1 MKKLKEKHAVQK
13 DINAAASSARA
24 DEKQQTSASGNVE
37 AGKAEDKSTPLT
49 LELLAEQIA
58 ALSAQIE
65 AIREFQNV
73 PEKHKRAED
82 SEDGKENGQE
92 PDSHG
97 QEDEIEAE
105 NCQSFEIQQGTNAE
119 DSAGGGAVPA
129 PQGSGGDF
137 GAAKSSQGGGAVS
150 STQGSGGDF
159 EAVKSS
165 EGGGGIPS
173 PQEGGVAYK
182 SPDAN
187 PMLQGSRTEAV
198 TAEMVERARRDG
210 YRAGRLDAIE
220 ESRRE
225 RVAYYQN
232 LLDAGARAEGRMPQ
246 SRPTGQFLASPRR
259 GFWEE

>member
-13 DINAAASSARA
+13 DINAAASSAKA

-65 AIREFQNV
+65 AIREFQNA
-73 PEKHKRAED
+73 PEKENRAKD
-82 SEDGKENGQE
+82 SEEGRENGQE
-92 PDSHG
+92 TDSHG

-105 NCQSFEIQQGTNAE
+105 NCQSFEIQQETNAE
-119 DSAGGGAVPA
+119 DSAGGGAV
-129 PQGSGGDF
+129 
-137 GAAKSSQGGGAVS
+137 SSP
-150 STQGSGGDF
+150 QGSGGDF

-165 EGGGGIPS
+165 QGGGAVPS
-173 PQEGGVAYK
+173 PQEVGVAYK